1 MMKNIV
7 NNNKFILL
15 IAFTLLYFSVLF
27 SRTDMWD
34 GGILDH
40 AISLGRRDVYHEWFN
55 EAGLYLTAFFYD
67 PLAFSKKFYPL
78 SGQILT
84 LLFLYFSA
92 IEISNISQK
101 IYTIS
106 DRNSTVVGVFYLL
119 LPIWSTFYSTIYL
132 MHSATIF
139 IALLSARLVI
149 FNRYPLL
156 SIILIPITFQ
166 QASMAPLILSIFML
180 YAIENR
186 FKNIRTIILFSAWV
200 VISFFILRTMFETTG
215 LYSDYNKISIKS
227 LMQFYLWVKFSLSI
241 LICIGPLIVYF
252 IITANKTNKI
262 SSIGLVIATLATIVP
277 YIAVGK
283 GPSISDFI
291 HMHANSLRVLF
302 ACAPIL
308 ALTLAYILKNNSL
321 NKKTLALI
329 FIYISFLFISAQHAK
344 INEVMYQRAFIEN
357 IKKHPE
363 WNGKLVTIMTNEN
376 VNFYEYAYLFTKAFG
391 VNKSVILTNKFSPDP
406 IIYEKESYKIKYMQP
421 SNKGLK
427 GNVVIDVTSQ
437 MDKENMILIYW
448 KYLSNG
454 SIPELVTIKAK

>member
-7 NNNKFILL
+7 NNNKLILL

-40 AISLGRRDVYHEWFN
+40 AISLGHRDVYHEWFN

-92 IEISNISQK
+92 IEMANISQK
-101 IYTIS
+101 IYNIS
-106 DRNSTVVGVFYLL
+106 DRNSTLVGIFYLL

-186 FKNIRTIILFSAWV
+186 FRNIRTIILFSAWV
-200 VISFFILRTMFETTG
+200 VISFFILRAMFETTG
-215 LYSDYNKISIKS
+215 LYSDYNKISINS

-241 LICIGPLIVYF
+241 LICLGPLVVYF
-252 IITANKTNKI
+252 IMTANKTNKI
-262 SSIGLVIATLATIVP
+262 SSIGLVIAALATIVP

-291 HMHANSLRVLF
+291 NMHANSLRVLF

-308 ALTLAYILKNNSL
+308 ALTFAYILKNNSL
-321 NKKTLALI
+321 NKKTIAFI

-391 VNKSVILTNKFSPDP
+391 VNKSVILTNKFAPDP

-421 SNKGLK
+421 SNKGLN

-437 MDKENMILIYW
+437 MDKANMILKYW